1 MIKIGLLKKKLFE
14 SSDSQYCV
22 YACKAGKTNICVA
35 IRGEQPKILKTV
47 EYKMVGEF
55 KTTNG
60 RKTFIVSNWEKI
72 NGRVSYARPKD
83 SRIPA

>member
-1 MIKIGLLKKKLFE
+1 MIKIGLLKRKVFE
-14 SSDSQYCV
+14 SSDSQFCI

-47 EYKMVGEF
+47 EYKLVGEF

-72 NGRVSYARPKD
+72 NGRVTYARPTD
-83 SRIPA
+83 SRIPT